1 MEKSYKTSKHTTNY
15 IYYIK
20 MPKKLTFKNG
30 LREKIAS
37 FAYLMWRILKKKKL
51 NQNKDA
57 NILSVGMAEFM
68 MMRA

>member
-1 MEKSYKTSKHTTNY
+1 
-15 IYYIK
+15 

-37 FAYLMWRILKKKKL
+37 FAYLMWRILKKKL

-57 NILSVGMAEFM
+57 DILSVGVAEFI
-68 MMRA
+68 MMRV